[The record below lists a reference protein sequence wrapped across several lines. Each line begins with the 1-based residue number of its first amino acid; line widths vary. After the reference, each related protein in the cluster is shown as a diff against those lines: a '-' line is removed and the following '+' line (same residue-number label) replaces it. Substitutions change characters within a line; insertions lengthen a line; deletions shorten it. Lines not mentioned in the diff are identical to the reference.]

1 MLVAYFVIA
10 LVVGV
15 LAESRYNED
24 DIGDNNGTSAK
35 KALCTSQAN
44 RASMGETNSNFMIVL
59 GSVGTLFTL
68 GMFIIAM
75 CMSSDKGGID
85 KMWFQAYAACAFI
98 AFVVSVIMTFI
109 MKEVY
114 RGFIGQAMY
123 QPVEEQQFD
132 GNYADESS
140 AHFILTGTV
149 MSIISVAIIISYVI
163 GLVQKAHDGTFAS
176 MREFI

>member
-1 MLVAYFVIA
+1 VAYFVIA

-44 RASMGETNSNFMIVL
+44 RAAMGENNSNFLIAL
-59 GSVGTLFTL
+59 GSVGTVFTL
-68 GMFIIAM
+68 GMFVIAM
-75 CMSSDKGGID
+75 CMSSEKGID

-98 AFVVSVIMTFI
+98 AFAVSVIMTFI

-123 QPVEEQQFD
+123 QPVEEQRFD

-163 GLVQKAHDGTFAS
+163 GLYQKSQDGTFAS